1 MVSPIFAEE
10 GTRGA
15 TLPRPAPRPG
25 PGQRETVEL
34 GPTAGPDD
42 RGTISPMVDEPSL
55 VANEGDPRTVV
66 AYLVATYAE
75 DYVAIMDVLES
86 SVTDL
91 SPAALTRA
99 LTANDHPLEAAVVED
114 RLEML
119 RRWHAVHA
127 TTDSSRIR
135 RHADLLARNW
145 RYTATLAGRQVQR
158 FYRTVLLPTPVVRE
172 IPLAGLN
179 RVVRSL
185 EALRDG
191 TAPDV
196 AEAVGVI
203 FVSHDDLDAA
213 LIGAEDTLATLADR
227 YDLNQTDA
235 AELRSLLVD
244 YATRVAMVLS
254 DGSELAWAV
263 LGQLR
268 ERFADLA
275 EAAVTA
281 SEARG
286 LIERGA
292 LQASRGGRLGDW
304 EGLASWF
311 DPSNG
316 RAARFAMRLIQAL
329 PGMHA
334 NLRRLHTSAG
344 AATSRARA
352 LALAAACADP
362 DLGGAI
368 ALAALGDHPWRKLS
382 GAADDE
388 AMARSPAWSAGPAVA
403 IPELVRLSGRRGA
416 PGRAPAAPD
425 DTAARAEVEARRERR
440 REEHACAVAEVLGA
454 APGAM
459 LSEKAGH
466 AALAALLVAVR
477 GTDVSGRRTGARDG
491 VACTLLRANSR
502 HPAVRTASWRVWAPG
517 RAVFFHRPGEL
528 VLAAGAWAASVVGPD
543 EQDGEDAAAAATAE
557 VVELVA
563 MVEGV
568 A

>member
-1 MVSPIFAEE
+1 
-10 GTRGA
+10 
-15 TLPRPAPRPG
+15 
-25 PGQRETVEL
+25 
-34 GPTAGPDD
+34 
-42 RGTISPMVDEPSL
+42 MVDEPSL

-91 SPAALTRA
+91 SPAELTRA

-196 AEAVGVI
+196 AEAIGVI

-244 YATRVAMVLS
+244 YTTGWPWCSRTGLSSPGPCSDSSASVSPTWPELRSPPLRLVASSSGAPSRLP
-254 DGSELAWAV
+254 
-263 LGQLR
+263 
-268 ERFADLA
+268 
-275 EAAVTA
+275 EAAA
-281 SEARG
+281 
-286 LIERGA
+286 
-292 LQASRGGRLGDW
+292 
-304 EGLASWF
+304 
-311 DPSNG
+311 
-316 RAARFAMRLIQAL
+316 
-329 PGMHA
+329 
-334 NLRRLHTSAG
+334 
-344 AATSRARA
+344 
-352 LALAAACADP
+352 
-362 DLGGAI
+362 
-368 ALAALGDHPWRKLS
+368 
-382 GAADDE
+382 
-388 AMARSPAWSAGPAVA
+388 
-403 IPELVRLSGRRGA
+403 
-416 PGRAPAAPD
+416 
-425 DTAARAEVEARRERR
+425 
-440 REEHACAVAEVLGA
+440 
-454 APGAM
+454 
-459 LSEKAGH
+459 
-466 AALAALLVAVR
+466 
-477 GTDVSGRRTGARDG
+477 
-491 VACTLLRANSR
+491 
-502 HPAVRTASWRVWAPG
+502 
-517 RAVFFHRPGEL
+517 
-528 VLAAGAWAASVVGPD
+528 
-543 EQDGEDAAAAATAE
+543 
-557 VVELVA
+557 
-563 MVEGV
+563 
-568 A
+568 

>member
-66 AYLVATYAE
+66 AYLVATYPE

-91 SPAALTRA
+91 SPAELTRA

-158 FYRTVLLPTPVVRE
+158 FYRTVLLPTPVVGDPPGRAE
-172 IPLAGLN
+172 PSRAVPGSPT
-179 RVVRSL
+179 RRQ
-185 EALRDG
+185 
-191 TAPDV
+191 APDV

-235 AELRSLLVD
+235 AGAPEPARRLRH
-244 YATRVAMVLS
+244 A
-254 DGSELAWAV
+254 G
-263 LGQLR
+263 GH
-268 ERFADLA
+268 
-275 EAAVTA
+275 
-281 SEARG
+281 
-286 LIERGA
+286 GA
-292 LQASRGGRLGDW
+292 LGR
-304 EGLASWF
+304 
-311 DPSNG
+311 
-316 RAARFAMRLIQAL
+316 
-329 PGMHA
+329 
-334 NLRRLHTSAG
+334 
-344 AATSRARA
+344 
-352 LALAAACADP
+352 
-362 DLGGAI
+362 
-368 ALAALGDHPWRKLS
+368 
-382 GAADDE
+382 
-388 AMARSPAWSAGPAVA
+388 V
-403 IPELVRLSGRRGA
+403 
-416 PGRAPAAPD
+416 
-425 DTAARAEVEARRERR
+425 
-440 REEHACAVAEVLGA
+440 
-454 APGAM
+454 
-459 LSEKAGH
+459 
-466 AALAALLVAVR
+466 
-477 GTDVSGRRTGARDG
+477 
-491 VACTLLRANSR
+491 
-502 HPAVRTASWRVWAPG
+502 
-517 RAVFFHRPGEL
+517 
-528 VLAAGAWAASVVGPD
+528 
-543 EQDGEDAAAAATAE
+543 
-557 VVELVA
+557 
-563 MVEGV
+563 
-568 A
+568 